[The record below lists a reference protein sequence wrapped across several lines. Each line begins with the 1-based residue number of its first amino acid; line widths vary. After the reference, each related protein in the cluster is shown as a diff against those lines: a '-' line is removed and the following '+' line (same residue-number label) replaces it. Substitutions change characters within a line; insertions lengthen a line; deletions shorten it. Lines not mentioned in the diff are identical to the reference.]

1 MYDSGAN
8 STKRAV
14 KSLEN
19 RYVYKHPVMH
29 FRDDGKQQY
38 SLGKT
43 HMSRNCKMTIPNPY
57 KNLVFIV
64 HFEAPC
70 VKRTPKSL
78 KNAFLY

>member
-1 MYDSGAN
+1 MIPEPIPRKGH
-8 STKRAV
+8 

-57 KNLVFIV
+57 KTLCSLFI
-64 HFEAPC
+64 
-70 VKRTPKSL
+70 L
-78 KNAFLY
+78 K